1 MCTSCPVLKECRAH
15 AHTMPEYGV
24 WAGES
29 EDERAALGFDVPAS
43 LNKPTSR

>member
-1 MCTSCPVLKECRAH
+1 
-15 AHTMPEYGV
+15 MPEYGV